1 MEILPI
7 LLASFAEALT
17 IELAGLM
24 ALVAA
29 GTLLLVTSIAGFA
42 LAYCE
47 D

>member
-1 MEILPI
+1 MDILPV
-7 LLASFAEALT
+7 LLDAFTEALT